1 MALREI
7 HFLAA
12 RFDESA
18 SAANI
23 IIQSLPDLRA
33 GIAFNASKNVDGLNQ
48 S

>member
-7 HFLAA
+7 HFLGA
-12 RFDESA
+12 RCAERA

-23 IIQSLPDLRA
+23 IIQSLPDLRT
-33 GIAFNASKNVDGLNQ
+33 GIAFNASKNVDGLDQ